1 MPKGVIKLDVE
12 AMKPLLADGGLT
24 WSGLA
29 RAAGVTPNVVIR
41 AAKDGRKIMPQTAR
55 KLAKA
60 LGKKTHEIAVL
71 C

>member
-12 AMKPLLADGGLT
+12 AMKL
-24 WSGLA
+24 
-29 RAAGVTPNVVIR
+29 
-41 AAKDGRKIMPQTAR
+41 MPQTAR